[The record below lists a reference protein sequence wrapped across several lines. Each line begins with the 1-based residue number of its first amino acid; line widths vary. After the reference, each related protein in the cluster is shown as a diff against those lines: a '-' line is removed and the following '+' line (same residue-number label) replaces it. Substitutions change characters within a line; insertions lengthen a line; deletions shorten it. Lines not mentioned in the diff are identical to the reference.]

1 MDFMDLGKTP
11 ISEQN
16 PAGEDVRFG
25 PDFETLSDELEKLSS
40 PTASGEVDWG
50 KVTDLCRTILVE
62 QSKDLLVACYL
73 CTALTRTRGWE
84 GLETGV
90 HVLRDLLETFWDS
103 LFPPRKRVKGRVN
116 ALEWWEE
123 KTRGEVDGLARE
135 VWPKERRDR
144 LLGDLDAVDR
154 FLGENL
160 DGAPML
166 HRLAEAVGGRLGEKT
181 AEAPSPEP
189 EAGDGAEEPGTESKE
204 PETVK
209 ADEEVSIPP
218 APSPPSPPDETTP
231 AAGEY
236 EDPEAVLA
244 AGLDRLARAA
254 DLLSQG
260 DSLEPR
266 VFRLNRIAAWM
277 SVESPPPADKGT
289 SRLPAPDGQ
298 IISALEQ
305 LHESGAWQDLLDSAE
320 SHVPQH
326 LFWLDLNRYAAEA
339 AENLNRSDVR
349 DAIETETR
357 LYVQRLPGV
366 ERLRFSNGTP
376 FADESTRE
384 WLSSLGGG
392 DRADAPPAPQSGS
405 VEAGVAEA
413 LSAAR
418 ELVKANRLREAVGML
433 QSKRDGAGSDRN
445 RFLWRLGLCRLLLQ
459 AGQEAVAA
467 PYAKEILEDLE
478 VFRLEAWEPDL
489 AVEALVLAL
498 KGLRGKEEDGSES
511 CDRLL
516 ERIALLDP
524 VKALDLA

>member
-16 PAGEDVRFG
+16 PAGEDVRFE
-25 PDFETLSDELEKLSS
+25 PDFEALTDELEKLSS

-50 KVTDLCRTILVE
+50 KVTDLCRDILAE

-73 CTALTRTRGWE
+73 CTALTRSQGWE

-103 LFPPRKRVKGRVN
+103 LFPPKNRVKGRVN
-116 ALEWWEE
+116 ALAWWEE
-123 KTRGEVDGLARE
+123 KTRGEVDGLPRE

-204 PETVK
+204 PGTVK

-231 AAGEY
+231 AAGED
-236 EDPEAVLA
+236 EDPETVLA

-266 VFRLNRIAAWM
+266 VFRLNRIASWM

-298 IISALEQ
+298 IISALER
-305 LHESGAWQDLLDSAE
+305 LHESGAWQDLLDAAE

-326 LFWLDLNRYAAEA
+326 LFWLDLSRYAAEA
-339 AENLNRSDVR
+339 AENLNRPDVR
-349 DAIETETR
+349 EAIETETR
-357 LYVQRLPGV
+357 LYVQRLPGI

-376 FADESTRE
+376 FADEDTRE
-384 WLSSLGGG
+384 WLSSLGG
-392 DRADAPPAPQSGS
+392 DNRAETAPAPQSGS
-405 VEAGVAEA
+405 VEAEVAEV
-413 LSAAR
+413 LNAAR
-418 ELVKANRLREAVGML
+418 ELAKANRLGEAVGML
-433 QSKRDGAGSDRN
+433 QSRRGAAGAARD
-445 RFLWRLGLCRLLLQ
+445 RFLWGLGLCRLLLQ
-459 AGQEAVAA
+459 AGQETVAA
-467 PYAKEILEDLE
+467 PYATEILQDLE
-478 VFRLEAWEPDL
+478 GFRLETWEPGL
-489 AVEALVLAL
+489 AVEALVVAL
-498 KGLRGKEEDGSES
+498 KGLRGKEGDGSES

-524 VKALDLA
+524 VKALDLT

>member
-11 ISEQN
+11 ISEQK
-16 PAGEDVRFG
+16 PAGEDVRFE
-25 PDFETLSDELEKLSS
+25 PDFEALTDELEKLSS

-50 KVTDLCRTILVE
+50 KVTELCRKILVE

-90 HVLRDLLETFWDS
+90 HVLRDLLVTFWEG
-103 LFPPRKRVKGRVN
+103 LFPPKNRVKGRIN

-123 KTRGEVDGLARE
+123 KTRGEVDALPRE
-135 VWPKERRDR
+135 TWPKERRDR

-166 HRLAEAVGGRLGEKT
+166 HRLVETVGGALGEET
-181 AEAPSPEP
+181 AEAPPPEP
-189 EAGDGAEEPGTESKE
+189 DARGVEEEADTESKE

-209 ADEEVSIPP
+209 ADAEVSPP
-218 APSPPSPPDETTP
+218 PTPSPASPSEETTR
-231 AAGEY
+231 ATGED

-244 AGLDRLARAA
+244 EGLDRLARAA
-254 DLLSQG
+254 DLLSQR
-260 DSLEPR
+260 DALDPR
-266 VFRLNRIAAWM
+266 LFRLNRIAAWM
-277 SVESPPPADKGT
+277 SVESPPPAEKGT
-289 SRLPAPDGQ
+289 TRLPPPDGQ
-298 IISALEQ
+298 VVSALER
-305 LHESGAWQDLLDSAE
+305 LHDSGAWQDLLEAAE

-326 LFWLDLNRYAAEA
+326 LFWLDLSRYAAEA
-339 AENLNRSDVR
+339 AENLHRSDIR

-357 LYVQRLPGV
+357 LYVQRLPGI
-366 ERLRFSNGTP
+366 ERFRFSDGTP
-376 FADESTRE
+376 FADENTRE

-392 DRADAPPAPQSGS
+392 DRAEGAPAPQSGS

-413 LSAAR
+413 LKAAR
-418 ELVKANRLREAVGML
+418 ELAKANRLGEAVGML
-433 QSKRDGAGSDRN
+433 QSKRDAAGAARD
-445 RFLWRLGLCRLLLQ
+445 RFLWRLGLYRLLLQ
-459 AGQEAVAA
+459 AGQETVAA
-467 PYAKEILEDLE
+467 PYAKEILQDLE
-478 VFRLEAWEPDL
+478 VFRLETWEPGL

-498 KGLRGKEEDGSES
+498 KGVRGEEDEGDSRG
-511 CDRLL
+511 RLL

-524 VKALDLA
+524 VKALDLT